1 VNVNVNVNVKNLLF
15 PTPQRFKPSKLFEPF
30 ARTPAD
36 DCLYRSPSAGVPVKM
51 LRLPPPQKFNTFTTF
66 NTFATFHNHYS
77 RECPVRH
84 LAIASLLVHVTI
96 PGFARN

>member
-66 NTFATFHNHYS
+66 NTFHNRYS
-77 RECPVRH
+77 REWAVCH

-96 PGFARN
+96 LGFARN